1 MEPTPTI
8 IVINNTKQLEA
19 RLSKLKFGVVLLGLG
34 VAAMQ
39 YSNYKKNNV
48 LKRKLA
54 DLTKKVEEIE
64 WVSNEVDPDV

>member
-8 IVINNTKQLEA
+8 IIIRNTKQLEVG
-19 RLSKLKFGVVLLGLG
+19 LSKLKFGVVLLGLG

-39 YSNYKKNNV
+39 YSNYKKNNS
-48 LKRKLA
+48 LKKKLL

-64 WVSNEVDPDV
+64 WVNTEVDPDV